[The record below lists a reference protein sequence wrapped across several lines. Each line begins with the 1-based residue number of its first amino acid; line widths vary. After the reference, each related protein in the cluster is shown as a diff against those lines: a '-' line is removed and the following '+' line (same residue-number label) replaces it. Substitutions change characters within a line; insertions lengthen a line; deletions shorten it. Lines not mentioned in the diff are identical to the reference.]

1 MPFPTIQYNLREF
14 NLYRINSV
22 APIEDIGGNNNIVV
36 DNYRKPNF
44 WQELTVEKDLNQ
56 KKFKAVLKIKL
67 FYDRF
72 FAPSEEKTRLTRNTS
87 SKYNSRSTKQ
97 VVYTT
102 NDSRDE
108 NESQS
113 SSDISE
119 YLNVIIAV
127 NTNKSKKEKKS
138 KEKMNYGIE
147 LTCPKYQRDLAYY

>member
-14 NLYRINSV
+14 NLYRINLV

-36 DNYRKPNF
+36 HNYRKPNF
-44 WQELTVEKDLNQ
+44 WQELRVEKDFNQ
-56 KKFKAVLKIKL
+56 KKL

-127 NTNKSKKEKKS
+127 NTNKFKKEKKS

-147 LTCPKYQRDLAYY
+147 LTCPKYQRDLANY